1 MPDRALLVGGSGL
14 IGSALLQELLGA
26 GIEVLLPLRDP
37 SGWRQAHPQLASVAG
52 LQVVSYDELWT
63 IQLPLTLFFSA
74 LGTTRAQAGRD
85 GLLAVDYQLVLE
97 CARYARQ
104 QGAALASVV
113 SALGANPV
121 SPFFYNRVKGRME
134 SAIREL
140 AFARTHLWRPSVLLG
155 ARPTERPAEKFGGWL
170 LRSDVWRN
178 WQALPGSVV
187 ASAMKR
193 AALHDDCVG
202 VQVLAVTAI
211 KRYSEY

>member
-1 MPDRALLVGGSGL
+1 MSERALLVGGSGL
-14 IGSALLQELLGA
+14 IGSALLQELLDA
-26 GIEVLLPLRDP
+26 GVEVLLPLRDP
-37 SGWRQAHPQLASVAG
+37 SGWRLAHPQLASAAG

-63 IQLPLTLFFSA
+63 IQRPLTQFFSA

-85 GLLAVDYQLVLE
+85 GLLAVDYQLVVE

-104 QGAALASVV
+104 QGAVLASVV

-140 AFARTHLWRPSVLLG
+140 AFDRTHIWRPSVLLG
-155 ARPTERPAEKFGGWL
+155 SRTTERPAEKLAGWL
-170 LRSDVWRN
+170 LRSGMWRN

-187 ASAMKR
+187 ASAMKK